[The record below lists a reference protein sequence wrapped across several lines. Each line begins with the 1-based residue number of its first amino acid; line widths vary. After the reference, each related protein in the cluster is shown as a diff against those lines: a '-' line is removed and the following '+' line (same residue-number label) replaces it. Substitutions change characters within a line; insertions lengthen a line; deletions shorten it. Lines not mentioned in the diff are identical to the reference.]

1 MTNSPKARSTPAG
14 LPVSLHRS
22 MGSLRLGSGSSTR
35 GVSVVT
41 HAKKGKKKSAPEP
54 APTPTD
60 EDDDFLDDEDYG
72 DQDDD
77 FLAAGADETDADLDA
92 EGEATDTQ
100 GDASE
105 LMPASESDAEEGVL
119 STAVGYVQN
128 AVANPAV
135 RNLGILGGVVL
146 AGSFALSVYNVYM
159 RYNSSRSKRKRQV
172 NKNVVVVERLRDF
185 FPENRDSLT
194 KGHIRGL
201 QGKTG
206 FKPEEIFRKYMRY
219 KLNEEAFNVD
229 FVADVLALKRACDL
243 DGDAMKS
250 VLMETGERMVKKY
263 GILMRDVSDM
273 GAAGVQRK
281 VDGCSMFAKVMYL
294 ADLDEF
300 IPSSEGKACQQRLK
314 EVFGA
319 TDEDFEK
326 LRISALGA
334 EKADIDVLEAMGER
348 MVKKYG
354 ILMRDV
360 SDMGAAGVQ
369 RKVDGCSMFAKVMYL
384 ADLDEFIPSSEGKA
398 CQQRLKEVF
407 GATDEDF
414 EKLRISAL
422 GAEKA
427 DIDVLEAM
435 ITEKS
440 AGDKSDE
447 GGDTQGGEGGEP
459 PVAA

>member
-1 MTNSPKARSTPAG
+1 
-14 LPVSLHRS
+14 
-22 MGSLRLGSGSSTR
+22 MGSLRLGSGASTR
-35 GVSVVT
+35 GVLVLAQ
-41 HAKKGKKKSAPEP
+41 AKKGKKKSAPEP

-185 FPENRDSLT
+185 FPENRDSLN
-194 KGHIRGL
+194 KGHVRGL

-206 FKPEEIFRKYMRY
+206 FKPEEIFRKYARY
-219 KLNEEAFNVD
+219 KLNEEPFTND

-243 DGDAMKS
+243 DDATMKL
-250 VLMETGERMVKKY
+250 VLIETGERIVKKY
-263 GILMRDVSDM
+263 GILMRDVSEM
-273 GAAGVQRK
+273 GSSGVQRK
-281 VDGCSMFAKVMYL
+281 IDGCSMFAKVMYL
-294 ADLDEF
+294 ADLEEF
-300 IPSSEGKACQQRLK
+300 VTRERGAEVQQKLK
-314 EVFGA
+314 EIFGA
-319 TDEDFEK
+319 TDEDYEK
-326 LRISALGA
+326 LRITALGSG
-334 EKADIDVLEAMGER
+334 AD
-348 MVKKYG
+348 
-354 ILMRDV
+354 DV
-360 SDMGAAGVQ
+360 S
-369 RKVDGCSMFAKVMYL
+369 
-384 ADLDEFIPSSEGKA
+384 
-398 CQQRLKEVF
+398 
-407 GATDEDF
+407 
-414 EKLRISAL
+414 
-422 GAEKA
+422 
-427 DIDVLEAM
+427 VLNAM
-435 ITEKS
+435 ITEK
-440 AGDKSDE
+440 AGAKEGEADE
-447 GGDTQGGEGGEP
+447 NKEE
-459 PVAA
+459 

>member
-1 MTNSPKARSTPAG
+1 MVTQSAGIIQLGSAPPQTAAGRRLFSSTRTMSTTVSAIAASARVAPGADRSPRATTARAAMTNSPKARSTRVGA
-14 LPVSLHRS
+14 PVSLHRS

-35 GVSVVT
+35 GVLVLAQ
-41 HAKKGKKKSAPEP
+41 AKKGKKKSAPEP
-54 APTPTD
+54 APEPTD

-92 EGEATDTQ
+92 EGEATGEQ

-229 FVADVLALKRACDL
+229 FVADVLALKRTCDL

-334 EKADIDVLEAMGER
+334 EKADIDVLEAM
-348 MVKKYG
+348 
-354 ILMRDV
+354 
-360 SDMGAAGVQ
+360 
-369 RKVDGCSMFAKVMYL
+369 
-384 ADLDEFIPSSEGKA
+384 
-398 CQQRLKEVF
+398 
-407 GATDEDF
+407 
-414 EKLRISAL
+414 
-422 GAEKA
+422 
-427 DIDVLEAM
+427 

-440 AGDKSDE
+440 AGDAAGGDE

>member
-1 MTNSPKARSTPAG
+1 MSTTVSAIAASARVAPGADRSPRATTARAAMTDSPKARSTPAG

-35 GVSVVT
+35 GISVLAQ
-41 HAKKGKKKSAPEP
+41 AKKGKKKSAPEP

-300 IPSSEGKACQQRLK
+300 IPSSEGKACQR
-314 EVFGA
+314 
-319 TDEDFEK
+319 
-326 LRISALGA
+326 
-334 EKADIDVLEAMGER
+334 
-348 MVKKYG
+348 
-354 ILMRDV
+354 
-360 SDMGAAGVQ
+360 
-369 RKVDGCSMFAKVMYL
+369 
-384 ADLDEFIPSSEGKA
+384 
-398 CQQRLKEVF
+398 RLKEVF

-447 GGDTQGGEGGEP
+447 GGDTQGGDGGEP

>member
-35 GVSVVT
+35 GISVVAQ
-41 HAKKGKKKSAPEP
+41 AKKGKKKSAPEP
-54 APTPTD
+54 APTPED

-77 FLAAGADETDADLDA
+77 FLAAGDAY
-92 EGEATDTQ
+92 
-100 GDASE
+100 E

-334 EKADIDVLEAMGER
+334 EKADIDVLEAM
-348 MVKKYG
+348 
-354 ILMRDV
+354 
-360 SDMGAAGVQ
+360 
-369 RKVDGCSMFAKVMYL
+369 
-384 ADLDEFIPSSEGKA
+384 
-398 CQQRLKEVF
+398 
-407 GATDEDF
+407 
-414 EKLRISAL
+414 
-422 GAEKA
+422 
-427 DIDVLEAM
+427 

-440 AGDKSDE
+440 AGDAAGGDE

>member
-1 MTNSPKARSTPAG
+1 
-14 LPVSLHRS
+14 
-22 MGSLRLGSGSSTR
+22 
-35 GVSVVT
+35 
-41 HAKKGKKKSAPEP
+41 
-54 APTPTD
+54 
-60 EDDDFLDDEDYG
+60 
-72 DQDDD
+72 
-77 FLAAGADETDADLDA
+77 
-92 EGEATDTQ
+92 
-100 GDASE
+100 
-105 LMPASESDAEEGVL
+105 MPASESDAEEGVL

-334 EKADIDVLEAMGER
+334 EKADIDVLEAM
-348 MVKKYG
+348 
-354 ILMRDV
+354 
-360 SDMGAAGVQ
+360 
-369 RKVDGCSMFAKVMYL
+369 
-384 ADLDEFIPSSEGKA
+384 
-398 CQQRLKEVF
+398 
-407 GATDEDF
+407 
-414 EKLRISAL
+414 
-422 GAEKA
+422 
-427 DIDVLEAM
+427 

>member
-1 MTNSPKARSTPAG
+1 MVTQSAGIIQLGSAPPQTAAGRRLFSSTRTMSTTVSAIAASARVAPGADRSPRATTARAAMTNSSKARSTRVGA
-14 LPVSLHRS
+14 VSLHRS

-35 GVSVVT
+35 GVLVLAQ
-41 HAKKGKKKSAPEP
+41 AKKGKKKSAPEP
-54 APTPTD
+54 APEPTD

-92 EGEATDTQ
+92 EGEATGEQ

-273 GAAGVQRK
+273 GA
-281 VDGCSMFAKVMYL
+281 
-294 ADLDEF
+294 
-300 IPSSEGKACQQRLK
+300 
-314 EVFGA
+314 
-319 TDEDFEK
+319 T
-326 LRISALGA
+326 
-334 EKADIDVLEAMGER
+334 
-348 MVKKYG
+348 
-354 ILMRDV
+354 
-360 SDMGAAGVQ
+360 GVQ

-440 AGDKSDE
+440 AGDAAGGDE

>member
-1 MTNSPKARSTPAG
+1 MTNSAPGRSATLQRSTGA
-14 LPVSLHRS
+14 
-22 MGSLRLGSGSSTR
+22 SLRLGSSSPAPRR
-35 GVSVVT
+35 GVLVVAN
-41 HAKKGKKKSAPEP
+41 AKKGKKGKKAPEP
-54 APTPTD
+54 EPEPEPED
-60 EDDDFLDDEDYG
+60 EDDEELPDGDDDREG
-72 DQDDD
+72 DDD
-77 FLAAGADETDADLDA
+77 FLAAGAEDDEDVDVDA
-92 EGEATDTQ
+92 EGDATVS
-100 GDASE
+100 DASE
-105 LMPASESDAEEGVL
+105 LMPDEETEAEAGVL

-229 FVADVLALKRACDL
+229 FVADVLALKRACEL
-243 DGDAMKS
+243 DGNAMKS

-273 GAAGVQRK
+273 GSAGVQRK

-300 IPSSEGKACQQRLK
+300 IPQSEGKAVQQRLK
-314 EVFGA
+314 EIFGA
-319 TDEDFEK
+319 TDEDYEK
-326 LRISALGA
+326 LRISALGS
-334 EKADIDVLEAMGER
+334 ERVDI
-348 MVKKYG
+348 
-354 ILMRDV
+354 
-360 SDMGAAGVQ
+360 S
-369 RKVDGCSMFAKVMYL
+369 
-384 ADLDEFIPSSEGKA
+384 
-398 CQQRLKEVF
+398 
-407 GATDEDF
+407 
-414 EKLRISAL
+414 
-422 GAEKA
+422 
-427 DIDVLEAM
+427 VLEAM
-435 ITEKS
+435 ITDKTS
-440 AGDKSDE
+440 GDANAKE
-447 GGDTQGGEGGEP
+447 GGDEGSDEGGEP